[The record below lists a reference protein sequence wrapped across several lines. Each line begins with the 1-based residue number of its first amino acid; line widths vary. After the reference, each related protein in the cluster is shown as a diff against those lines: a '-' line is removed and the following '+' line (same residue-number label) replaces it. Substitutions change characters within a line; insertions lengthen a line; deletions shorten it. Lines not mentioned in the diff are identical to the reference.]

1 MDILITAV
9 LNLLVSLDD
18 LRIFESHKIQKK
30 SPKGHI
36 QTYFYLY
43 EQVNPLCTLHLTSE
57 VPSLYKPAQKRSF
70 TQRVDMRDMLFLL
83 PYVQVSPVQSAIRF
97 ETKIDTKNH
106 SKDIS
111 PGGLLLTVLRLPGPG
126 AHHHLVKSLESGE
139 ADLEKNICKT
149 NKIKVGKRHDYYD
162 ADLLGRAEGKL
173 LHMFQQEAPGLGEV
187 AEAVEQRPLGDE
199 HPGHAGNGQ
208 HLRL

>member
-43 EQVNPLCTLHLTSE
+43 EQDNPLPLCTLHLTSE

-83 PYVQVSPVQSAIRF
+83 LYVQVSPVQSAIRF

-126 AHHHLVKSLESGE
+126 AHHHLVKGLERGE
-139 ADLEKNICKT
+139 T
-149 NKIKVGKRHDYYD
+149 NLRKKIS
-162 ADLLGRAEGKL
+162 
-173 LHMFQQEAPGLGEV
+173 
-187 AEAVEQRPLGDE
+187 
-199 HPGHAGNGQ
+199 
-208 HLRL
+208 